1 MNYPETVI
9 LIQKLASVKREA
21 TNMRIE
27 LVTLSYGTL
36 DMVIHDK
43 IEIALDAM
51 DTIDN
56 QIDELMKSKHI
67 YGIEEGK

>member
-1 MNYPETVI
+1 
-9 LIQKLASVKREA
+9 
-21 TNMRIE
+21 MRIE